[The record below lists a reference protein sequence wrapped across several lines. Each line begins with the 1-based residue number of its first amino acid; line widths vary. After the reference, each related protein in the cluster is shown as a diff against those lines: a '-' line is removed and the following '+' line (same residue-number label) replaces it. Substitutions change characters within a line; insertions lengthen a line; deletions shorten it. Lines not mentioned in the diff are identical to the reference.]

1 MINDVPVFIN
11 HPFVCVYVN
20 LYLCLSFL
28 QCHQTRSVDINRK
41 RARDIMREKL
51 DVLQKGELSEILVKK
66 KESELRKQDKRK
78 KVNENLER
86 KRLFKEA
93 LAADPKPENDIV

>member
-1 MINDVPVFIN
+1 MFN
-11 HPFVCVYVN
+11 YV
-20 LYLCLSFL
+20 LYVSPR

-41 RARDIMREKL
+41 RARTIMREKL
-51 DVLQKGELSEILVKK
+51 DVLQKGELSEIIVKK
-66 KESELRKQDKRK
+66 RESELRKQDKRK

-93 LAADPKPENDIV
+93 LAEDPKDKSDKRE

>member
-1 MINDVPVFIN
+1 MDSRSKFIIYYYVFD
-11 HPFVCVYVN
+11 
-20 LYLCLSFL
+20 LSSL

-41 RARDIMREKL
+41 RAREIMKEKL
-51 DVLQKGELSEILVKK
+51 DVLQKGELSEVILKK
-66 KESELRKQDKRK
+66 KESELRKQDKRR

-93 LAADPKPENDIV
+93 LAAEPKPESDSVT